1 MDRGD
6 GLSRMLE
13 TSAKHKALPPL
24 GRALDMRDSHPA
36 AEIGDRLLCSGV
48 STPHSRPIESRT
60 VLAKD
65 GSEGKLLFRRRG
77 QVRLVALMSGR
88 TSIRRNWRFSGNNP
102 LFRSVFSI
110 GNKSQQLQRFM

>member
-65 GSEGKLLFRRRG
+65 GSEGKLLFPQRADQADWIDERSHLDL
-77 QVRLVALMSGR
+77 QKSALSGH
-88 TSIRRNWRFSGNNP
+88 NP
-102 LFRSVFSI
+102 LFQRVFSI

>member
-36 AEIGDRLLCSGV
+36 AEIGDRLLCSEV
-48 STPHSRPIESRT
+48 STPHSRPIESKT

-65 GSEGKLLFRRRG
+65 GIKGKLLFPQRADQADCIDERSH
-77 QVRLVALMSGR
+77 LD
-88 TSIRRNWRFSGNNP
+88 P
-102 LFRSVFSI
+102 LELAFFR
-110 GNKSQQLQRFM
+110 Q

>member
-36 AEIGDRLLCSGV
+36 AEIDDRLLCSGV

-65 GSEGKLLFRRRG
+65 GSEGKLLFPQRADQADCIDERSHLDP
-77 QVRLVALMSGR
+77 QELA
-88 TSIRRNWRFSGNNP
+88 
-102 LFRSVFSI
+102 LFR
-110 GNKSQQLQRFM
+110 Q